1 MDAYADREEI
11 SRLKY
16 RYMRL
21 LDTKQWE
28 EFATLFTE
36 DATADYNGLV
46 FGTPD
51 ELVGYMRSNLGDGV
65 ITMHNVH
72 HPEID
77 LDEAGDEATA
87 TWYLHDRVLVDAFRF
102 GLEGAAI
109 YTDTYRRTDAGW
121 RIARTA
127 YVRTYEMTW
136 NLDDPSSTKI
146 SGPGTHAHA

>member
-1 MDAYADREEI
+1 MSEDRDEI
-11 SRLKY
+11 CRLKY

-21 LDTKQWE
+21 LDTKQWG

-46 FGTPD
+46 FASPT
-51 ELVGYMRSNLGDGV
+51 ELVDYMRSNLGEGM
-65 ITMHNVH
+65 ITMHTVH

-77 LDEAGDEATA
+77 LGVDGDDVASGH
-87 TWYLHDRVLVDAFRF
+87 WYLHDRVLVDAFRF

-109 YTDTYRRTDAGW
+109 YTDRYRRTADGW
-121 RIARTA
+121 RIERTE

-136 NLDDPSSTKI
+136 NLDDPGGVTIK
-146 SGPGTHAHA
+146 GPGFHTHA